1 MRREGGYMYQTH
13 PRTKGSTG
21 FPDKILATDHFR
33 DPRYLGAGWKA
44 MPSDLSSPRLGD
56 RSFDLLDDLSNQGL
70 RKRIFGEVDMFQFDH
85 TDELYA
91 HMNINYVKLDRLPAF
106 ERWGDALE
114 PLARGD
120 FFTTTGEV
128 LLPACRPFEVNGERS
143 GRRRST
149 LSGRFRFASPRLC
162 GATAR
167 RRTARRFRSRR
178 RASSASTRSNGAR
191 PPPAGN
197 GRASRSGT
205 SPAMA
210 RS

>member
-21 FPDKILATDHFR
+21 FPDKILETDHFR

-91 HMNINYVKLDRLPAF
+91 HMNINYIKLDRLPAF
-106 ERWGDALE
+106 ERWGDAVE

-128 LLPACRPFEVNGERS
+128 LIPRVDFRNQARTKWS
-143 GRRRST
+143 SRST
-149 LSGRFRFASPRLC
+149 PSGRFRFATPRSC
-162 GATAR
+162 GATAKPP
-167 RRTARRFRSRR
+167 TARRFRSAR
-178 RASSASTRSNGAR
+178 RANSASERLNGAR
-191 PPPAGN
+191 QPPAGN
-197 GRASRSGT
+197 GHASPSGMWRAT
-205 SPAMA
+205 A